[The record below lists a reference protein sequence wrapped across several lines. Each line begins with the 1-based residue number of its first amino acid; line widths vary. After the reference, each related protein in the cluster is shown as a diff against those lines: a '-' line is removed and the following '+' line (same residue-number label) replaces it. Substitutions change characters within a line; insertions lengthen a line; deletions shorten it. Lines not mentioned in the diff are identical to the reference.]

1 MEQAQGSSTEWENL
15 LSSAA
20 FASDA
25 PVAAARPFR
34 PLSSWI
40 RGQAPLLSKRGGKQ
54 KRSRTQANV
63 QSARARRQRLEQSLQ
78 RLHCLLGAL
87 PTERRRFAI
96 QGFSECLR
104 RALLL
109 HMQVGAPRCDPTP
122 LRDGMKAGGKS
133 GLAPRRV
140 AAKKLGDANPGCCME
155 EKAIARSS
163 WRKRCR
169 HEHTGQVRLRLG
181 LGGVSCVRLGGSV
194 RFFARIKIDGIAIS
208 SRSTPCREDAERLRR
223 LLAQLREHRPLSDD
237 SVNGNSKWL
246 QSVFLGASPEGIG
259 SLSAE
264 HGDAVEAGLS
274 MLARTSWH
282 FRVLVDARRWVGQ
295 ILSTRQLQ
303 SITEAVK
310 LRDKLQAARLQGWSA
325 LRGALLV
332 WAPCRREPRHPSTD
346 PSCISSSARWLANVE
361 ARRDVV
367 LGLQALRMRRHDERQ
382 LARAKANAHRV
393 ERRVARLV
401 QQLERLCTP
410 SVPRKKGMGQVPQA
424 VISHACSFRRGG
436 VDLRR
441 SRGAPGR
448 HKVLSAAAAMATE
461 EVAFPR
467 KRSAMQ
473 IPPSSPQ
480 PFPQSPDAA

>member
-1 MEQAQGSSTEWENL
+1 MSAFGCESLVETST
-15 LSSAA
+15 
-20 FASDA
+20 
-25 PVAAARPFR
+25 
-34 PLSSWI
+34 
-40 RGQAPLLSKRGGKQ
+40 SK
-54 KRSRTQANV
+54 
-63 QSARARRQRLEQSLQ
+63 
-78 RLHCLLGAL
+78 
-87 PTERRRFAI
+87 
-96 QGFSECLR
+96 
-104 RALLL
+104 
-109 HMQVGAPRCDPTP
+109 
-122 LRDGMKAGGKS
+122 
-133 GLAPRRV
+133 
-140 AAKKLGDANPGCCME
+140 
-155 EKAIARSS
+155 
-163 WRKRCR
+163 
-169 HEHTGQVRLRLG
+169 
-181 LGGVSCVRLGGSV
+181 SV
-194 RFFARIKIDGIAIS
+194 RP
-208 SRSTPCREDAERLRR
+208 T
-223 LLAQLREHRPLSDD
+223 Q
-237 SVNGNSKWL
+237 
-246 QSVFLGASPEGIG
+246 
-259 SLSAE
+259 
-264 HGDAVEAGLS
+264 
-274 MLARTSWH
+274 
-282 FRVLVDARRWVGQ
+282 VDARRWVGQ

-332 WAPCRREPRHPSTD
+332 WAPCRRGPRHPSTD

-401 QQLERLCTP
+401 QQLERLCTS